1 MIGKFYEVEKFFEN
15 NKFSCILKYFW
26 VKNEYSVFILYGLL
40 IINLVIFLCM

>member
-15 NKFSCILKYFW
+15 KKFSCILKYFW
-26 VKNEYSVFILYGLL
+26 VKNENSEFILYGLL